1 MRAQAADS
9 FGPASSL
16 HGVEGVTL
24 PRRLRP
30 AASRVR
36 AGGGPL
42 ALIALAATTML
53 AQGDQSALAQAVHG
67 IERQFGLSDQVVGL
81 IPLIMAGCMSAGAI
95 PIGVLADRRR
105 RTWVLA
111 GVCAL
116 WALGMGAGALAGTA
130 AVLFTAR
137 LVTGAAEGTPPVA
150 ISLL

>member
-1 MRAQAADS
+1 MRDQATGS
-9 FGPASSL
+9 LRPASSL
-16 HGVEGVTL
+16 HSVKGMTL
-24 PRRLRP
+24 SRRLRP
-30 AASRVR
+30 SASRVR

-81 IPLIMAGCMSAGAI
+81 IPLVMAGCASAGAI

-105 RTWVLA
+105 RTWVLG
-111 GVCAL
+111 GVCEL

-130 AVLFTAR
+130 
-137 LVTGAAEGTPPVA
+137 
-150 ISLL
+150 